1 MGNTMSSSFYMI
13 LDMLVAMADLGYGG
27 LWLWR
32 TLAMAD
38 LGYGGPWLWRTVSYR
53 KTMNLVVKMASYN
66 EFSSKITSETYS
78 NRPQWIIVTTGVTI

>member
-27 LWLWR
+27 PWLRR

-38 LGYGGPWLWRTVSYR
+38 LGYGGPWLWWT
-53 KTMNLVVKMASYN
+53 
-66 EFSSKITSETYS
+66 
-78 NRPQWIIVTTGVTI
+78 QTGDTGCPPH